1 MSRTHL
7 AVGVAGVLAGC
18 AAAAALVW
26 GGYPT
31 SPATLVA
38 AVLLSLGVGWSFVF
52 VGLAAT
58 VARPDSRVG
67 WLMVLAGFAGL
78 ARAVAAVD
86 TRLAFVLGI
95 AVEDVVYAMAAHLL
109 VAFPGGRLRTA
120 TDKAVIGFTYALTA
134 PFGLLVYFTLS
145 GDSDCSSCRENI
157 AVPRHGGGELSPIA
171 LFIHPAVIVVCV
183 VVLWL
188 MHRRWQ
194 RATPA
199 LRRSLTPAL
208 LGGALFIATIAVQ
221 RIGILLTPPE
231 AVRVVLGW
239 ASHVAL
245 IFFPL
250 GLLTGLVRSRLD
262 RSGVADLAVAMSGAA
277 GPQALRAALARALHD
292 PSLQVGYW
300 LPDRQAFVDDAGA
313 PLDLAQRTARSMT
326 VLQRDGE
333 PVAALLH
340 DESVAEQRTLLEAV
354 AATAGLAVEN
364 ERLHAAV
371 RAQLAEVSASR
382 ARIVAA
388 GDAERRRLE
397 RNLHDG
403 AQQSLLSVLLALRL
417 VKVQLDNRDNAA
429 AEASLDEACR
439 VLGQALEE
447 VRELARGIHPAVLTD
462 AGLAAALRSLAERS
476 PVPVTLAEVPAA
488 RLPPSVEETA
498 YYVVA
503 ESLTNV
509 AKHAGAHTAVVQVA
523 QDVGLLR
530 VEVRDDG
537 VGGADVGS
545 GSGLRGLTDRVSAVG
560 GQLEVH
566 SRPGSG
572 TRIVAEVP
580 CAS

>member
-231 AVRVVLGW
+231 AVRVLLGW

-326 VLQRDGE
+326 VLQR
-333 PVAALLH
+333 
-340 DESVAEQRTLLEAV
+340 T
-354 AATAGLAVEN
+354 
-364 ERLHAAV
+364 
-371 RAQLAEVSASR
+371 ASR
-382 ARIVAA
+382 WRRCCTTSPSQSSARCSKPWLPPP
-388 GDAERRRLE
+388 GWPWRT
-397 RNLHDG
+397 
-403 AQQSLLSVLLALRL
+403 S
-417 VKVQLDNRDNAA
+417 
-429 AEASLDEACR
+429 ACT
-439 VLGQALEE
+439 
-447 VRELARGIHPAVLTD
+447 PPY
-462 AGLAAALRSLAERS
+462 ERS
-476 PVPVTLAEVPAA
+476 WP
-488 RLPPSVEETA
+488 R
-498 YYVVA
+498 
-503 ESLTNV
+503 
-509 AKHAGAHTAVVQVA
+509 
-523 QDVGLLR
+523 
-530 VEVRDDG
+530 
-537 VGGADVGS
+537 
-545 GSGLRGLTDRVSAVG
+545 SAP
-560 GQLEVH
+560 
-566 SRPGSG
+566 RAPGSSPPE
-572 TRIVAEVP
+572 TRSAGGSSATCTTARSRACSACCSR
-580 CAS
+580 CAW